1 MLMKDRR
8 DFLKD
13 TIRQIVDFSKTA
25 QSQGRVPP
33 PIEKPVPQDAVRIK
47 LPWEEA
53 WRTFGTVSLVDAV
66 LNRRSRRDAT
76 KTELSLLELSFLLW
90 ATQGVVKKELPFHAF
105 RVVPS
110 AGCRHSFETYI
121 AALHVENLDRA
132 IYRYLPLSHELVVT
146 ATYPDI
152 EDRVTNA
159 VLGQTFAGQSAA
171 VFFWTAIPARMEW
184 RYAEAA
190 HKVIALDAGHVC
202 QNLYLTGEAAGCGIC
217 AIAAYDQELSDALV
231 FVDGEEEF
239 TIYIATVSKRLR
251 GC

>member
-13 TIRQIVDFSKTA
+13 TIRQTIDFSQTA

-47 LPWEEA
+47 LPREDA
-53 WRTFGTVSLVDAV
+53 WRTFGAISLVDAIV
-66 LNRRSRRDAT
+66 NRRSRRGST
-76 KTELSLLELSFLLW
+76 KTDLSLLELSFLLW
-90 ATQGVVKKELPFHAF
+90 ATQGVVKKELPYHAL

-110 AGCRHSFETYI
+110 AGCRHSFETYV
-121 AALHVENLDRA
+121 ASLHVEKLDKA
-132 IYRYLPLSHELVVT
+132 IYRYVPLSHELIVA

-152 EDRVTNA
+152 EDRVIDA
-159 VLGQTFAGQSAA
+159 VLGQTFAGKSAA
-171 VFFWTAIPARMEW
+171 VFFWTTIPARMEW

-190 HKVIALDAGHVC
+190 HKVIALDAGHVG
-202 QNLYLTGEAAGCGIC
+202 QNLYLAGEATGCGIC

-231 FVDGEEEF
+231 AVDGEEEF
-239 TIYIATVSKRLR
+239 TIYVASVYKR
-251 GC
+251 